1 MQALIRVGKLVALIG
16 AGVIGVLLVAMLAL
30 VGAGLLFQHLTLAV
44 AVVLIAAVFAALG
57 RWKSFNFTVNRPWLR
72 QGTSA
77 ADRRFQ
83 ERWERE
89 HVAPRLRGDQGE
101 QHWRE

>member
-1 MQALIRVGKLVALIG
+1 MLVRIGKLLAFVV

-30 VGAGLLFQHLTLAV
+30 VGAGLLFQHLALSV
-44 AVVLIAAVFAALG
+44 AVVVVAGVFAGLG
-57 RWKSFNFTVNRPWLR
+57 RWKSFNFRVNRPWLR

-89 HVAPRLRGDQGE
+89 HVAQRLRGGQGE
-101 QHWRE
+101 PHWRE